1 MQCGPP
7 LRFAERAITM
17 KHMWNYILKRIM
29 LMVCVCFIIM
39 TICFVMIRMLP
50 DQLPRGNGDQAAAVL
65 AMRKAWGYDEPIL
78 TQYII
83 FLKNVLTKWD
93 WGFCT
98 NVGTFLNPVTDHIA
112 QKLPATIAV
121 NFCAMI
127 VSIPLG
133 LLLGIYAAL
142 KKNKWQ
148 DHVISVIIMLF
159 ISVPAYVYA
168 FIVQYYLGFKLGWFP
183 IVVNAG
189 TNYLDP
195 AMLKSMVLP
204 IMAMSFGTIASLMR
218 FTRAELTETLTSDYM
233 LLARTKGLT
242 RRQATLRHAL
252 RNSMVPIMPMII
264 SEFVMVL
271 SGSLIIEKIFGIPGI
286 GSTYVSSV
294 LERDY
299 SLFLAVSMFYTVI
312 SLAATLIIDL
322 SYGLVDPRIRMGGGK
337 SNE

>member
-1 MQCGPP
+1 
-7 LRFAERAITM
+7 M
-17 KHMWNYILKRIM
+17 KGMAKYILKRIL
-29 LMVCVCFIIM
+29 LMICVCFIIM

-50 DQLPRGNGDQAAAVL
+50 DQLPRGGGDYASAVL

-83 FLKNVLTKWD
+83 FLKKVFTEWD
-93 WGFCT
+93 WGVCT
-98 NVGTFLNPVTDHIA
+98 KVGTYLTPVTQHIA
-112 QKLPATIAV
+112 QKLPPTIAV
-121 NFCAMI
+121 NICSMI

-133 LLLGIYAAL
+133 LLFGIYAAL

-148 DHVISVIIMLF
+148 DHVISVVIMLF

-168 FIVQYYLGFKLGWFP
+168 FLLQYFLGFKMGWFP
-183 IVVNAG
+183 IIVASG
-189 TNYLDP
+189 TNYFTP
-195 AMLKSMVLP
+195 KMLYSMVLP

-218 FTRAELTETLTSDYM
+218 SVRAELTETLTSDYM
-233 LLARTKGLT
+233 LLARTKGLSS
-242 RRQATLRHAL
+242 RQATIHHAL
-252 RNSMVPIMPMII
+252 RNSMVPIMPLII

-286 GSTYVSSV
+286 GSTYVSSI

-312 SLAATLIIDL
+312 SLVATLVIDL
-322 SYGLVDPRIRMGGGK
+322 SYGLIDPRIRMGGGK
-337 SNE
+337 DND

>member
-1 MQCGPP
+1 
-7 LRFAERAITM
+7 M
-17 KHMWNYILKRIM
+17 KSMATYILKRIVLM
-29 LMVCVCFIIM
+29 LCVCFIIM

-50 DQLPRGNGDQAAAVL
+50 DQLPRGSGDYAAAVL

-83 FLKNVLTKWD
+83 FLKKVFTEWD
-93 WGFCT
+93 WGVCT
-98 NVGTFLNPVTDHIA
+98 KVGTYLTPVTSHIA

-121 NFCAMI
+121 NAWSMV

-133 LLLGIYAAL
+133 LLFGIYAAL

-148 DHVISVIIMLF
+148 DHVISVVIMLF
-159 ISVPAYVYA
+159 ISVPAYIYA
-168 FIVQYYLGFKLGWFP
+168 FVVQYFLGFKLGWFP
-183 IVVNAG
+183 IVVASG
-189 TNYLDP
+189 TNYFSP
-195 AMLKSMVLP
+195 EMLKSMVLP
-204 IMAMSFGTIASLMR
+204 VMSMSFGTIASLMR
-218 FTRAELTETLTSDYM
+218 AVRAELTETLTSDYM

-264 SEFVMVL
+264 SQFAMVL

-286 GSTYVSSV
+286 GSTYVSSI

-312 SLAATLIIDL
+312 SLAATLVIDL
-322 SYGLVDPRIRMGGGK
+322 SYGLVDPRIRIGGGK
-337 SNE
+337 NNE

>member
-1 MQCGPP
+1 
-7 LRFAERAITM
+7 M
-17 KHMWNYILKRIM
+17 KDMWKYILKRILLM
-29 LMVCVCFIIM
+29 LCVCFIIM
-39 TICFVMIRMLP
+39 TMCFVMIRMLP
-50 DQLPRGNGDQAAAVL
+50 NQLPRGNGDYAAAVL
-65 AMRKAWGYDEPIL
+65 AMRQAWGYDEPIL

-83 FLKNVLTKWD
+83 FLKKVFTEWD
-93 WGFCT
+93 WGVCT
-98 NVGTFLNPVTDHIA
+98 KVGTYLAPVTEHIA
-112 QKLPATIAV
+112 QKLPATIAI
-121 NFCAMI
+121 NLCAMV

-148 DHVISVIIMLF
+148 DHLISVVIMLF
-159 ISVPAYVYA
+159 ISVPAYIYA
-168 FIVQYYLGFKLGWFP
+168 FVVQYFLGFKLGWFP
-183 IVVNAG
+183 IVVASG
-189 TNYLDP
+189 TNYFSWE
-195 AMLKSMVLP
+195 MLKSMTLP

-218 FTRAELTETLTSDYM
+218 SVRAELTETLTSDYM

-286 GSTYVSSV
+286 GSTYVSSI

-312 SLAATLIIDL
+312 SLAATLVIDL
-322 SYGLVDPRIRMGGGK
+322 SYGLVDPRIRIGGGK
-337 SNE
+337 DNE

>member
-1 MQCGPP
+1 
-7 LRFAERAITM
+7 
-17 KHMWNYILKRIM
+17 M
-29 LMVCVCFIIM
+29 LGVCFIIM

-50 DQLPRGNGDQAAAVL
+50 DQLPRGNGDYASAVL

-78 TQYII
+78 TQYLI
-83 FLKNVLTKWD
+83 FLKKVFTEWD
-93 WGFCT
+93 WGVCT
-98 NVGTFLNPVTDHIA
+98 KVGTYLNPVTKHIA
-112 QKLPATIAV
+112 EKLPATIAINV
-121 NFCAMI
+121 CAMI

-148 DHVISVIIMLF
+148 DHVISVVIMLF
-159 ISVPAYVYA
+159 ISVPAYIYA
-168 FIVQYYLGFKLGWFP
+168 FVLQYFLGFKLGWFP
-183 IVVNAG
+183 IVVESGN
-189 TNYLDP
+189 NYFSMS
-195 AMLKSMVLP
+195 MLKSMALP

-218 FTRAELTETLTSDYM
+218 STRAELTETLTSDYM

-252 RNSMVPIMPMII
+252 RNSMVPIMPMIV

-286 GSTYVSSV
+286 GSTYVSSI

-299 SLFLAVSMFYTVI
+299 SLFLAVSMFYTII
-312 SLAATLIIDL
+312 SLVATLVIDL
-322 SYGLVDPRIRMGGGK
+322 CYGLVDPRIRIGGGK
-337 SNE
+337 NNE

>member
-1 MQCGPP
+1 
-7 LRFAERAITM
+7 M
-17 KHMWNYILKRIM
+17 KSMATYILKRIVLM
-29 LMVCVCFIIM
+29 LCVCFIIM
-39 TICFVMIRMLP
+39 SICFVMIRMLP
-50 DQLPRGNGDQAAAVL
+50 DQLPRGSGDYAAAVL

-83 FLKNVLTKWD
+83 FLKKVFTEWD
-93 WGFCT
+93 WGVCT
-98 NVGTFLNPVTDHIA
+98 KVGTYLNPVTNHIA

-121 NFCAMI
+121 NAWSMV

-133 LLLGIYAAL
+133 LLFGIYAAL

-148 DHVISVIIMLF
+148 DHVISVVIMLF
-159 ISVPAYVYA
+159 ISVPTYVYA
-168 FIVQYYLGFKLGWFP
+168 FVVQYFLGFKLGWFP
-183 IVVNAG
+183 IVVASG
-189 TNYLDP
+189 TNYFSP
-195 AMLKSMVLP
+195 EMLKSMVLP
-204 IMAMSFGTIASLMR
+204 VMSMSFGTIASLMR
-218 FTRAELTETLTSDYM
+218 AVRAELTETLTSDYM

-312 SLAATLIIDL
+312 SLVATLVIDL
-322 SYGLVDPRIRMGGGK
+322 SYGLVDPRIRIGGGK

>member
-1 MQCGPP
+1 
-7 LRFAERAITM
+7 M
-17 KHMWNYILKRIM
+17 KHMCKYIAKRIALM
-29 LMVCVCFIIM
+29 LFVCFIIM

-78 TQYII
+78 TQYVI

-98 NVGTFLNPVTDHIA
+98 NVGTFLNPVTSHIA
-112 QKLPATIAV
+112 QKLPPTIAV
-121 NFCAMI
+121 NLCSMI

-133 LLLGIYAAL
+133 LIFGIYAAL

-148 DHVISVIIMLF
+148 DHVISVVIMLF

-168 FIVQYYLGFKLGWFP
+168 FVVQYFLGFKLGWFP

-218 FTRAELTETLTSDYM
+218 AVRAELT
-233 LLARTKGLT
+233 
-242 RRQATLRHAL
+242 
-252 RNSMVPIMPMII
+252 
-264 SEFVMVL
+264 
-271 SGSLIIEKIFGIPGI
+271 
-286 GSTYVSSV
+286 
-294 LERDY
+294 
-299 SLFLAVSMFYTVI
+299 
-312 SLAATLIIDL
+312 
-322 SYGLVDPRIRMGGGK
+322 
-337 SNE
+337 

>member
-1 MQCGPP
+1 
-7 LRFAERAITM
+7 M
-17 KHMWNYILKRIM
+17 KSMATYIVKRIALM
-29 LMVCVCFIIM
+29 LCVCFIIM
-39 TICFVMIRMLP
+39 SICFVMIRMLP
-50 DQLPRGNGDQAAAVL
+50 DQLPRGSGDYASAVL

-83 FLKNVLTKWD
+83 FLKKVFTEWD
-93 WGFCT
+93 WGVCT
-98 NVGTFLNPVTDHIA
+98 KVGTYLSPVTQHIA
-112 QKLPATIAV
+112 QKLPPTIAV
-121 NFCAMI
+121 NAWSMVI
-127 VSIPLG
+127 SIPLG
-133 LLLGIYAAL
+133 LLFGIYAAL

-159 ISVPAYVYA
+159 ISVPSYVYA
-168 FIVQYYLGFKLGWFP
+168 FIVQYFLGFKLGWFP
-183 IVVNAG
+183 IVVASG
-189 TNYLDP
+189 KDYFSP
-195 AMLKSMVLP
+195 EMLRSMVLP
-204 IMAMSFGTIASLMR
+204 VMSMSFSTIASLMR
-218 FTRAELTETLTSDYM
+218 AVRAELTETLTSDYM

-264 SEFVMVL
+264 SQFVMVL

-286 GSTYVSSV
+286 GSTYVSSI

-312 SLAATLIIDL
+312 SLVATLVIDL

-337 SNE
+337 TNE

>member
-1 MQCGPP
+1 
-7 LRFAERAITM
+7 M
-17 KHMWNYILKRIM
+17 KDIWKYILKRILLM
-29 LMVCVCFIIM
+29 LGVCFIIM

-50 DQLPRGNGDQAAAVL
+50 DQLPRGNGDYASAVL

-78 TQYII
+78 TQYLI
-83 FLKNVLTKWD
+83 FLKKVFTEWD
-93 WGFCT
+93 WGVCT
-98 NVGTFLNPVTDHIA
+98 KVGTYLNPVTNHIA
-112 QKLPATIAV
+112 QKLPATIAI
-121 NFCAMI
+121 NICAMI

-148 DHVISVIIMLF
+148 DHVISVVIMFF
-159 ISVPAYVYA
+159 ISVPAYIYA
-168 FIVQYYLGFKLGWFP
+168 FVLQYFLGFKLGWFP
-183 IVVNAG
+183 IVVESG
-189 TNYLDP
+189 TNYFSMS
-195 AMLKSMVLP
+195 MLKSMTLP

-218 FTRAELTETLTSDYM
+218 STRAELTETLTSDYM

-252 RNSMVPIMPMII
+252 RNSMVPIMPMIV

-286 GSTYVSSV
+286 GSTYVSSI

-312 SLAATLIIDL
+312 SLVATLVIDL
-322 SYGLVDPRIRMGGGK
+322 CYGLIDPRIRIGGGK
-337 SNE
+337 NNE